1 MKNHE
6 AEQLND
12 ELLTETRH
20 HSDTLRKWQKDIEL
34 NQQLRNEIDTL
45 KAQNE
50 RLVKALEWF
59 LKAHI
64 DGVVLCSTIEN
75 AKLYNEKEKEAKA
88 ALEEVKKC

>member
-34 NQQLRNEIDTL
+34 NQQLRNEIATL
-45 KAQNE
+45 ESQNE
-50 RLVKALEWF
+50 RLVKTLAGLLYLYERR
-59 LKAHI
+59 L
-64 DGVVLCSTIEN
+64 VVSISHAYFEQVE
-75 AKLYNEKEKEAKA
+75 ASHKEAKA
-88 ALEEVKKC
+88 VLEEAKK